1 MKKSFWRE
9 EVIQP
14 GLKSDVEA
22 AIAEQRALLEGDPHN
37 APAYFAL
44 GALAHFQGSKEEAI
58 ALFQKAIE
66 CDPAYAPPHVSLGR
80 LYALQGRYE
89 LAWEHA
95 HKAERLGDRSLR
107 ELLERYPNCR

>member
-9 EVIQP
+9 EIIQP
-14 GLKSDVEA
+14 GLERDVEA
-22 AIAEQRALLEGDPHN
+22 AIAEQCAILEGDPHN

-58 ALFQKAIE
+58 AFFQKAIE
-66 CDPAYAPPHVSLGR
+66 CDPGYAPPHVSLGR
-80 LYALQGRYE
+80 LYALQGRYD

-95 HKAERLGDRSLR
+95 RKAERLGDCTLR
-107 ELLERYPNCR
+107 DLLERYPNCR